1 VNKSQQIA
9 TITLAAAKKMAT
21 AVEAKAIEINVPVVF
36 SVVDHGGNTLL
47 MQRMDEAF
55 VTSCDIS
62 LNKAWTACCLRQGT
76 HEITDAVQPGASLY
90 GLQLT
95 NQQRIVIFGGGLP
108 VVFDGQLIGAVGVS
122 GRYIMSYRMFDYLV
136 PNVNFFGPNAISVVG
151 ERCKLLGG
159 KKALLVTDKGLRAIK
174 DGAVDKTLAHLREAG
189 IEVVVFDG
197 VEPNP
202 KDTNVRDG
210 LEVFRKEQCDIIVT
224 VGGGSPHD
232 CGKGIGI
239 AATHEGDL
247 YSYAGIETL
256 TNPLPP
262 IVAVNTTAGTA
273 SEVTRHCVLTNTKT
287 KVKFVIVS
295 WRNLPSVSIN
305 DPLLMLGKP
314 APLTAA
320 TGMDALTHAVEAYIS
335 KDANPVTDAAAIQA
349 IRLIARNLRQA
360 VALGSNLKARE
371 NMAYASLLAGMA
383 FNNANLGYV
392 HAMAHQ
398 LGGLYDMPHGVANAV
413 LLPHVARYNLIA
425 NPEKFADIA
434 EFMGEN
440 TDGLSTMD
448 AAELA
453 IHAIARHM
461 AEMALKDGNAFS
473 NPRKGNEKEIAEIF
487 RQAF

>member
-1 VNKSQQIA
+1 MS
-9 TITLAAAKKMAT
+9 
-21 AVEAKAIEINVPVVF
+21 
-36 SVVDHGGNTLL
+36 D
-47 MQRMDEAF
+47 RMYDF
-55 VTSCDIS
+55 
-62 LNKAWTACCLRQGT
+62 
-76 HEITDAVQPGASLY
+76 
-90 GLQLT
+90 
-95 NQQRIVIFGGGLP
+95 
-108 VVFDGQLIGAVGVS
+108 
-122 GRYIMSYRMFDYLV
+122 LV
-136 PNVNFFGPNAISVVG
+136 PNVNFFGPGAVSVVG
-151 ERCKLLGG
+151 ERCKLLNG

-174 DGAVDKTLAHLREAG
+174 DGAVDQTVKHLRESG
-189 IEVVVFDG
+189 IEVVIFDG

-210 LEVFRKEQCDIIVT
+210 LAVFQKEGCDMIIT

-239 AATHEGDL
+239 AATHPGDL

-256 TNPLPP
+256 THALPP
-262 IVAVNTTAGTA
+262 IIAVNTTAGTA

-305 DPLLMLGKP
+305 DPLLMVGKP
-314 APLTAA
+314 AGLTAA

-335 KDANPVTDAAAIQA
+335 KDANPVTDASAIQA
-349 IRLIARNLRQA
+349 IKLIATNLRQA
-360 VALGSNLKARE
+360 VALGTNLKARE
-371 NMAYASLLAGMA
+371 NMACASLLAGMA

-398 LGGLYDMPHGVANAV
+398 LGGLYDMAHGVANAV
-413 LLPHVARYNLIA
+413 LLPHVCRYNLIA

-434 EFMGEN
+434 TFMGEN
-440 TDGLSTMD
+440 VSGLSTMD
-448 AAELA
+448 AAERA
-453 IHAIARHM
+453 INAIARLSNDVGIPQHLRDLGVKEADFPYM

-473 NPRKGNEKEIAEIF
+473 NPRKGNEKEIVEIF

>member
-1 VNKSQQIA
+1 MS
-9 TITLAAAKKMAT
+9 
-21 AVEAKAIEINVPVVF
+21 
-36 SVVDHGGNTLL
+36 D
-47 MQRMDEAF
+47 RMYDF
-55 VTSCDIS
+55 
-62 LNKAWTACCLRQGT
+62 
-76 HEITDAVQPGASLY
+76 
-90 GLQLT
+90 
-95 NQQRIVIFGGGLP
+95 
-108 VVFDGQLIGAVGVS
+108 
-122 GRYIMSYRMFDYLV
+122 LV
-136 PNVNFFGPNAISVVG
+136 PNVNFFGPGVVSVVG

-174 DGAVDKTLAHLREAG
+174 DGAVDQTVKHLSEAG
-189 IEVVVFDG
+189 IDVVIFDG

-210 LEVFRKEQCDIIVT
+210 LAVFQKEHCDMIIT

-239 AATHEGDL
+239 AATHPGDL

-256 TNPLPP
+256 THALPP
-262 IVAVNTTAGTA
+262 IIAVNTTAGTA
-273 SEVTRHCVLTNTKT
+273 SEVTRHCVLTNTQT

-305 DPLLMLGKP
+305 DPLLMVGKP
-314 APLTAA
+314 AGLTAA

-335 KDANPVTDAAAIQA
+335 KDANPVTDASAIQA
-349 IRLIARNLRQA
+349 IKLIATNLRQA
-360 VALGSNLKARE
+360 VALGTNIKARE
-371 NMAYASLLAGMA
+371 NMACASLLAGMA

-398 LGGLYDMPHGVANAV
+398 LGGLYDMAHGVANAV
-413 LLPHVARYNLIA
+413 LLPHVCRYNLIA

-434 EFMGEN
+434 TFMDEN
-440 TDGLSTMD
+440 TTGLSTMD
-448 AAELA
+448 AAECA
-453 IHAIARHM
+453 INAIARLSKDVGIPQHLNELGVKEADFPYM

-473 NPRKGNEKEIAEIF
+473 NPRKGNEKEIVEIF